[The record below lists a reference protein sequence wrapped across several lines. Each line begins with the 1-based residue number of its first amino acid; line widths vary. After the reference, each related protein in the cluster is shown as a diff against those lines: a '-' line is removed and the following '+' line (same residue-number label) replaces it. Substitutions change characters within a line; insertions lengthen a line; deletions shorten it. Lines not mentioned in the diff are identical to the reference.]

1 VKAAGIAIASWD
13 GSIYCSAVRLGWCAS
28 LGIAPHA
35 QTGWTASAGFLALG
49 AAWIVATGLAVRFIL
64 RGHAIR
70 HRRWMIRSYALR
82 NSGHPCLCLFH
93 ARAESQFIETE
104 RLGCDLAQTISGDF
118 MTATD
123 INRAMGRLY
132 TAVAQDRIPIRNA
145 NALARIGR
153 MMLNTIPGIKS
164 ESEFPFSYKFE
175 EWNKMLDASK
185 PLSLPSSAAI
195 PERSQESLFAATPT
209 YTTDHPH
216 INHSSTAQTPHSE
229 PACAGRQS
237 EDRCLSERFQRGDRR
252 PTERFSRG
260 ESLFVFDFRRTLSTH
275 GLATRPG
282 AINLGN
288 TKRKNLSESD
298 ARHAEAFAAP
308 APGRVNPCAS
318 TVI

>member
-185 PLSLPSSAAI
+185 RLSLPSSAAI
-195 PERSQESLFAATPT
+195 PNEARNPSSQQPRHAPPTIPTSTIPAPPKPLIPSPPAQAGKARIAASPSGFSEETAAPPSGFHEENLSSSLTSAAPSQLMGS
-209 YTTDHPH
+209 PPAPAQ
-216 INHSSTAQTPHSE
+216 ST
-229 PACAGRQS
+229 
-237 EDRCLSERFQRGDRR
+237 
-252 PTERFSRG
+252 
-260 ESLFVFDFRRTLSTH
+260 
-275 GLATRPG
+275 LATQNEKTSPSPTPDT
-282 AINLGN
+282 L
-288 TKRKNLSESD
+288 
-298 ARHAEAFAAP
+298 RHSPPPHQAA
-308 APGRVNPCAS
+308 
-318 TVI
+318 